1 MKTLSATFKALTC
14 AIFVVT
20 LSAAAQAQ
28 TRTWV
33 SGVGDDL
40 NPCSR
45 TAPCKTF
52 AGAISKTSAG
62 GEIDALDSGGYGTVT
77 LTKSMTIDGAG
88 YLASILYSGTNG
100 VNVNDSATA
109 TPNTIVVT
117 LRRLSFNGAGTGT
130 NGINFVSGKTVNVED
145 CRIFG
150 SNTAAAAP
158 NGAGIR
164 VGLSASGANLNVKN
178 TSIFRNRVGITATTS
193 AAGGNFTM
201 NVNGCHIENNTGDGI
216 FLDARAFATVRNTNL
231 AFNGGAGV
239 SLNNAAANSATID
252 DSELN
257 HNQIGIFV
265 GTGTTVRLGRSLVT
279 QNGTNFSNSGSIVT
293 FCNNE
298 TETTPIPGAV
308 TQNCLK

>member
-1 MKTLSATFKALTC
+1 MRIFSATFKALTF
-14 AIFVVT
+14 AIFIVT

-52 AGAISKTSAG
+52 AGAISKTAAG
-62 GEIDALDSGGYGTVT
+62 GEIDALDSGGFGTVT
-77 LTKSMTIDGAG
+77 ATKSITIDGAG
-88 YLASILYSGTNG
+88 YMASALNPGTNG

-117 LRRLSFNGAGTGT
+117 LRRLSIFGAGTGV
-130 NGINFVSGKTVNVED
+130 NGVNFVSGKTVNIED

-150 SNTAAAAP
+150 NGGAAP

-164 VGLSASGANLNVKN
+164 VALTVTGSNLNVKN
-178 TSIFRNRVGITATTS
+178 TNIFKNRVGITATTS
-193 AAGGNFTM
+193 TGNFTM
-201 NVNGCHIENNTGDGI
+201 NVNNCNIENNTADGI
-216 FLDARAFATVRNTNL
+216 FLDARAFATVRNSNI

-239 SLNNAAANSATID
+239 SLNNNAANSATID

-257 HNQIGIFV
+257 HNNIGLFV
-265 GTGTTVRLGRSLVT
+265 GTGTTVRLGRSLVS
-279 QNGTNFSNSGSIVT
+279 QNSTNFSNSGSIVT

-298 TETTPIPGAV
+298 TETTPIPGSV